1 MLARFRNGCLTTI
14 RRKDGMERWLF
25 RWRER
30 WTEGTLRERNK
41 VIGTVEEY
49 PTKSKK
55 LHEAVA
61 RLRVNIN
68 TDGPTELT
76 SITMAKAVEHYSVHE
91 LADCGAEGKAYST
104 RSRKTQLLSRWVVPH
119 WGKVELRAIKT
130 VAVEQ
135 WLKTLITT
143 KFGKPKPLAGGTRE
157 KIRDAMSSIF
167 NHAIRWELTDRNPIT
182 GPTKRSGVRVSA
194 KRERTPDILEIQ
206 EMQLLLAALGI
217 RERAMLFLDMPS
229 GLRRGELAGL
239 KWEDFDFKKLHVSV
253 TRSLVDQHVG
263 PVKTETS
270 RKLMPIDE
278 FVARELLAWHAVT
291 PYKKPSDYVWATDAN
306 RAGAKRGKQP
316 VWLST
321 VMRDYIQPMARN
333 LGIQKKMSWHT
344 FRHTFSSILKGNGE
358 DVKVVQELLRHS
370 TSRMTLDTYTQA
382 LGPDKRAA
390 QSKVVGMIRPKERV
404 FSVYRDSMGFPCKAL
419 I

>member
-1 MLARFRNGCLTTI
+1 
-14 RRKDGMERWLF
+14 MERWLF

-30 WTEGTLRERNK
+30 CSDGTLRERNK

-49 PTKSKK
+49 PIKSKK
-55 LHEAVA
+55 LHEAVT

-76 SITMAKAVEHYSVHE
+76 SITMAKAVDHYTVHE

-104 RSRKTQLLSRWVVPH
+104 RSRKTQLLSKWVVPH
-119 WGKVELRAIKT
+119 WGKLELRAIKT

-135 WLKTLITT
+135 WLKTLVTA

-321 VMRDYIQPMARN
+321 VMRDYIQPMARK

-404 FSVYRDSMGFPCKAL
+404 FSVYRDADGVSV
-419 I
+419 

>member
-1 MLARFRNGCLTTI
+1 V
-14 RRKDGMERWLF
+14 ERWLF

-30 WTEGTLRERNK
+30 CSDGTLRERNK

-49 PTKSKK
+49 PIKSKK
-55 LHEAVA
+55 LHEAVT

-76 SITMAKAVEHYSVHE
+76 SITMAKAVDHYTVHE

-130 VAVEQ
+130 IAVEQ
-135 WLKTLITT
+135 WLKTLVTA

-206 EMQLLLAALGI
+206 EMQLLLAALSI

-321 VMRDYIQPMARN
+321 VMRDYIQPMARK

-404 FSVYRDSMGFPCKAL
+404 FSVYRDADGFSV
-419 I
+419 

>member
-14 RRKDGMERWLF
+14 RRKDGVERWLF

-30 WTEGTLRERNK
+30 CSDGTLRERNK

-49 PTKSKK
+49 PIKSKK
-55 LHEAVA
+55 LHEAVT

-76 SITMAKAVEHYSVHE
+76 SITMAKAVDHYTVHE

-104 RSRKTQLLSRWVVPH
+104 RSRKTQLLNRWVVPH
-119 WGKVELRAIKT
+119 WGKLELRAIKT

-135 WLKTLITT
+135 WLKTLVTA

-321 VMRDYIQPMARN
+321 VMRDYIQPMARK

-404 FSVYRDSMGFPCKAL
+404 FSVYRDADGVSV
-419 I
+419 

>member
-14 RRKDGMERWLF
+14 RRKDGVERWLF

-30 WTEGTLRERNK
+30 CSDGTLRERNK

-55 LHEAVA
+55 LHEAVT

-76 SITMAKAVEHYSVHE
+76 SITMAKAVDHYTVHE

-104 RSRKTQLLSRWVVPH
+104 RSRKTQLLSKWVVPH
-119 WGKVELRAIKT
+119 WGKLELRAIKT

-135 WLKTLITT
+135 WLKTLVTT

-321 VMRDYIQPMARN
+321 VMRDYIQPMARK

-390 QSKVVGMIRPKERV
+390 QSKVVGYDPAERACIFCV
-404 FSVYRDSMGFPCKAL
+404 SRCRWGFRVKR
-419 I
+419 

>member
-14 RRKDGMERWLF
+14 KRKDGVERWLF

-30 WTEGTLRERNK
+30 CTDGTLRERNK

-55 LHEAVA
+55 LHEVVT

-76 SITMAKAVEHYSVHE
+76 SITMTKAVEHYTVHE

-135 WLKTLITT
+135 WLKTLVTT

-278 FVARELLAWHAVT
+278 FVARELLAWYAVT

-321 VMRDYIQPMARN
+321 VMRDYIQPMARK
-333 LGIQKKMSWHT
+333 LGIQKKVSWHT

-404 FSVYRDSMGFPCKAL
+404 FSVYRDADGVSV
-419 I
+419 

>member
-14 RRKDGMERWLF
+14 RRKDGVERWLF

-30 WTEGTLRERNK
+30 CSDGTLRERNK

-55 LHEAVA
+55 LHEAVT

-76 SITMAKAVEHYSVHE
+76 SITMAKAVDHYTVHE

-104 RSRKTQLLSRWVVPH
+104 RSRKTQLLSKWVVPH
-119 WGKVELRAIKT
+119 WGKLELRAIKT

-135 WLKTLITT
+135 WLKTLVTT

-194 KRERTPDILEIQ
+194 KRERTPEILEIQ

-278 FVARELLAWHAVT
+278 FVARELLAWHDVT
-291 PYKKPSDYVWATDAN
+291 PYKKPSNYVWATDAN
-306 RAGAKRGKQP
+306 RAGAKRGKQT

-321 VMRDYIQPMARN
+321 VMRDYIQPMARK

-358 DVKVVQELLRHS
+358 DVKVVQELLRHL
-370 TSRMTLDTYTQA
+370 TPRMTLDTYTQA

-404 FSVYRDSMGFPCKAL
+404 FSVYRDADRVSV
-419 I
+419 

>member
-14 RRKDGMERWLF
+14 RRKDGVERWLF

-30 WTEGTLRERNK
+30 CADGAWRERNK

-49 PTKSKK
+49 PEKSKK
-55 LHEAVA
+55 LHEAVIK
-61 RLRVNIN
+61 LRVNIN

-76 SITMAKAVEHYSVHE
+76 SITMAKAVEHYSIHE

-135 WLKTLITT
+135 WLKTLVTA
-143 KFGKPKPLAGGTRE
+143 KFGKSKPLAGGTRE

-167 NHAIRWELTDRNPIT
+167 NHAIRWEFTDRNPIT

-206 EMQLLLAALGI
+206 EMQLLLSALGV

-239 KWEDFDFKKLHVSV
+239 KWEDFDFKKLHLSV

-278 FVARELLAWHAVT
+278 FVAREVLAWHAVT
-291 PYKKPSDYVWATDAN
+291 PYKKASDYVWATDAN

-316 VWLST
+316 VWLSA
-321 VMRDYIQPMARN
+321 VMRDYIQPMARK
-333 LGIQKKMSWHT
+333 LGIQKKVSWHT

-404 FSVYRDSMGFPCKAL
+404 FSVYRDADGVSV
-419 I
+419 

>member
-14 RRKDGMERWLF
+14 RRKDGVERWLF

-30 WTEGTLRERNK
+30 CSDGTLRERNK

-55 LHEAVA
+55 LHEAVT

-76 SITMAKAVEHYSVHE
+76 SITMAKAVDHYTVHE

-135 WLKTLITT
+135 WLKTLVTA

-291 PYKKPSDYVWATDAN
+291 PYKKPSHYVWATDAN

-321 VMRDYIQPMARN
+321 VMRDYIQPMARK
-333 LGIQKKMSWHT
+333 LGIQKKVSWHT

-404 FSVYRDSMGFPCKAL
+404 FSVYRDADGFSV
-419 I
+419 

>member
-14 RRKDGMERWLF
+14 KRKDGIERWLF

-30 WTEGTLRERNK
+30 STDGTLRERNK

-49 PTKSKK
+49 PAKSKK
-55 LHEAVA
+55 LHEAVT

-68 TDGPTELT
+68 ADGPNELT
-76 SITMAKAVEHYSVHE
+76 SITMSRAVEHYSVHE

-104 RSRKTQLLSRWVVPH
+104 RSRKTQLLNRWVLPE
-119 WGKVELRAIKT
+119 WGKMELRAIKT

-135 WLKTLITT
+135 WLKTLVTA

-167 NHAIRWELTDRNPIT
+167 NHAIRWEFTDRNPIT

-206 EMQLLLAALGI
+206 EVQSLLAALGV
-217 RERAMLFLDMPS
+217 RERAMVFLDMPS

-239 KWEDFDFKKLHVSV
+239 KWEDFDFKKLYVSV

-263 PVKTETS
+263 PVKTEAS

-278 FVARELLAWHAVT
+278 FVARDLLAWHAVT
-291 PYKKPSDYVWATDAN
+291 PYKKPFDYVWATDAN

-321 VMRDYIQPMARN
+321 VMRDHIQPVARG
-333 LGIQKKMSWHT
+333 LGIEKKMSWHT
-344 FRHTFSSILKGNGE
+344 FRHTFSSILKANGE

-404 FSVYRDSMGFPCKAL
+404 FSVYRDADGVSV
-419 I
+419 

>member
-14 RRKDGMERWLF
+14 RRKDGVERWLF

-30 WTEGTLRERNK
+30 CSDGTLRERNK

-49 PTKSKK
+49 PIKSKK
-55 LHEAVA
+55 LHEAVT

-76 SITMAKAVEHYSVHE
+76 SITMAKAVDHYTVHE

-135 WLKTLITT
+135 WLKTLVTA

-194 KRERTPDILEIQ
+194 KRERTPEILEIQ

-291 PYKKPSDYVWATDAN
+291 PYKKPSHYVWATDAN

-321 VMRDYIQPMARN
+321 VMRDYIQPMARK
-333 LGIQKKMSWHT
+333 LGIQKKVSWHT

-404 FSVYRDSMGFPCKAL
+404 FSVYRDADGFSV
-419 I
+419 

>member
-14 RRKDGMERWLF
+14 RRKDGVERWLF
-25 RWRER
+25 RWCER
-30 WTEGTLRERNK
+30 CSDGTLRERNK

-55 LHEAVA
+55 LHEAVT

-76 SITMAKAVEHYSVHE
+76 SITMAKAVDHYTVHE

-104 RSRKTQLLSRWVVPH
+104 RSRKTQLLNRWVVPH
-119 WGKVELRAIKT
+119 WGKLELRAIKT
-130 VAVEQ
+130 IAVEQ

-143 KFGKPKPLAGGTRE
+143 KFGKPKPLAGGTKE
-157 KIRDAMSSIF
+157 KIRDAMSSVF
-167 NHAIRWELTDRNPIT
+167 NHAIRWEFTDRNPIT

-194 KRERTPDILEIQ
+194 KRERIPDILDVE

-217 RERAMLFLDMPS
+217 REKAMVSLDMPS

-239 KWEDFDFKKLHVSV
+239 KWGDFDFKNLHVRV
-253 TRSLVDQHVG
+253 VRSLVDQHVG
-263 PVKTETS
+263 PVKTEAS

-278 FVARELLAWHAVT
+278 YVARDVLAWYEAT
-291 PYKKPSDYVWATDAN
+291 PYKQQSDYVWATDAN
-306 RAGAKRGKQP
+306 RAGAKRGEQP

-321 VMRDYIQPMARN
+321 VMRDHIQPTARR
-333 LGIQKKMSWHT
+333 LGITKKLSWHT
-344 FRHTFSSILKGNGE
+344 FRHTFSSILKANGE
-358 DVKVVQELLRHS
+358 DVKVVKELLRHA

-382 LGPDKRAA
+382 LSPQKRAA
-390 QSKVVGMIRPKERV
+390 QSKVVNMIRPKECV
-404 FSVYRDSMGFPCKAL
+404 FSVYRSKEGFSA
-419 I
+419 

>member
-14 RRKDGMERWLF
+14 RRKDGVERWLF

-30 WTEGTLRERNK
+30 CSDGTLRERNK

-55 LHEAVA
+55 LHEAVT

-76 SITMAKAVEHYSVHE
+76 SITMAKAVDHYTVHE

-104 RSRKTQLLSRWVVPH
+104 RSRKTQLLSKWVVPH
-119 WGKVELRAIKT
+119 WGKLELRAIKT

-135 WLKTLITT
+135 WLKTIVTT

-270 RKLMPIDE
+270 RKLMPIDA

-321 VMRDYIQPMARN
+321 VMRDYIQPMARK
-333 LGIQKKMSWHT
+333 LGIQKKVSWHT

-404 FSVYRDSMGFPCKAL
+404 FSVYRDADGVSV
-419 I
+419 